1 VKRDYPRCV
10 VKSVPKADAA
20 RPGADERPQHAT
32 VRDTPSA
39 KGSGVVPSRRGV
51 DAKAREAEELKKKR
65 RKNAVVEVMLADLSN
80 DRRRE
85 DD

>member
-1 VKRDYPRCV
+1 
-10 VKSVPKADAA
+10 
-20 RPGADERPQHAT
+20 
-32 VRDTPSA
+32 
-39 KGSGVVPSRRGV
+39 VPSRRGA
-51 DAKAREAEELKKKR
+51 DAKAREAEELRKKR